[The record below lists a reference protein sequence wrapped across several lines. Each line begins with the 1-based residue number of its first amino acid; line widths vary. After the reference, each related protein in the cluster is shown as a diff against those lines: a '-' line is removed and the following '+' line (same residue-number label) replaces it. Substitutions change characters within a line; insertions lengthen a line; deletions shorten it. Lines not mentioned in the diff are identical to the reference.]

1 KGGRRQALDRI
12 CSTSSQAML
21 AEHLYGACLRSLV
34 AHLLE
39 KRDAR
44 AGRNL
49 SGATIEQ
56 AVLVKIDLAT
66 VLRLQKAETADVVEA
81 FNGRNRRGIVGLDL
95 TPHAPRVVLQPPP
108 CSLERVIQRHD
119 CVGVT
124 IVGL

>member
-1 KGGRRQALDRI
+1 
-12 CSTSSQAML
+12 ML

-81 FNGRNRRGIVGLDL
+81 FHGPN
-95 TPHAPRVVLQPPP
+95 
-108 CSLERVIQRHD
+108 RVIESQMPGRLLD
-119 CVGVT
+119 REQLGRRMIRASLAEVFRCF
-124 IVGL
+124 